1 MKKITLLFL
10 TLLVAAGAAVAGELT
25 LSTPLVAKA
34 LDNPTCLHVE
44 PDAESEYVVCVQEG
58 ADVTLVARMA
68 EKAEVDGVKNYWWKV
83 ELPDSS
89 NAWVFGAQIAVEVKK
104 AEEK

>member
-1 MKKITLLFL
+1 MRKIIISVFAI
-10 TLLVAAGAAVAGELT
+10 LVAASAAFAGELT
-25 LSTPLVAKA
+25 LSTPLVAQA

-68 EKAEVDGVKNYWWKV
+68 DKTDVDGVEDYWWKV
-83 ELPDSS
+83 ELPDGS
-89 NAWVFGAQIAVEVKK
+89 NAWVFGAQIAVKVK
-104 AEEK
+104 EGTEK

>member
-1 MKKITLLFL
+1 MKKITILVL
-10 TLLVAAGAAVAGELT
+10 TLLVAACAAIAGELT
-25 LSTPLVAKA
+25 LSTPLVAQA

-58 ADVTLVARMA
+58 ADITLVARMA
-68 EKAEVDGVKNYWWKV
+68 DKTEVDGVENYWWKV
-83 ELPDSS
+83 ELPDGS

-104 AEEK
+104 TKEK

>member
-1 MKKITLLFL
+1 MKKMTVLVLALFIT
-10 TLLVAAGAAVAGELT
+10 VGAALAGELT
-25 LSTPLVAKA
+25 LSTPLVAQA

-58 ADVTLVARMA
+58 ADITLVARMA
-68 EKAEVDGVKNYWWKV
+68 DKTEVDGVENYWWKV
-83 ELPDSS
+83 ELPDGS

-104 AEEK
+104 TKEK